1 MGEQEQGLLQ
11 LLVEMDKPNEDK
23 LVLVIGATN
32 LANLLDRA
40 LIRRFDRIINL
51 SNPTVRNRLAVLK
64 VHSKSKKF
72 ANPNHVDTILKKVA
86 KITLGYSGAEMANL
100 LNEASILSV
109 REGITGIDLPV
120 ILEAT
125 NKVKLGI
132 KGKIFGQNDGKQRF
146 VYTQAAKVVSMLIT
160 PGLPLIE
167 SLSVYPRGGNMS
179 RISTRPI
186 EHPSRFIKLLTQSTN
201 AWVYPREGTSFTK
214 VELFQRL
221 LIPFYASRAFEDV
234 RYGPGGITTGSAYD
248 LKNGAEIA
256 FHLIHSTYQ
265 HYLRSEALNPNLEPT
280 IQHIVSDLIE
290 VCYLEARRLVIQ
302 RMKVIDKVAFQ
313 LLLAP
318 GKEMSG
324 EFIKELCQKEPL
336 SDIDPQLELILEKK
350 REKFFKNLLSQDTY
364 EKNEAFNS
372 VVSAALSILCE
383 DKALINTKSEHFFFR
398 RRENSFVNFLEFK
411 DKIKK
416 F

>member
-1 MGEQEQGLLQ
+1 M
-11 LLVEMDKPNEDK
+11 
-23 LVLVIGATN
+23 
-32 LANLLDRA
+32 LDRA
-40 LIRRFDRIINL
+40 LIRRFDRIINI
-51 SNPTVRNRLAVLK
+51 SNPTVKTRLAVLK
-64 VHSKSKKF
+64 VHSRSKKF

-179 RISTRPI
+179 RISIRPI
-186 EHPSRFIKLLTQSTN
+186 ENPSRFIKLLTQSTN
-201 AWVYPREGTSFTK
+201 AWVYPREGTPFTK

-221 LIPFYASRAFEDV
+221 LIPFYASRAFEDI

-265 HYLRSEALNPNLEPT
+265 HYLRSEVLNPNLEPT
-280 IQHIVSDLIE
+280 IQYVVPPGIKKKVESLVSDLIE
-290 VCYLEARRLVIQ
+290 VCYLEARRLVTQ

-313 LLLAP
+313 FLLTP
-318 GKEMSG
+318 GEEMSG

-336 SDIDPQLELILEKK
+336 SDIEPQLELILEKK
-350 REKFFKNLLSQDTY
+350 REKCFKNLLFQNTY

-372 VVSAALSILCE
+372 VVSAAFSILCE
-383 DKALINTKSEHFFFR
+383 DKALINTKSEHYFFR
-398 RRENSFVNFLEFK
+398 RRENPFINFLEVNDRIEK
-411 DKIKK
+411 R
-416 F
+416 

>member
-1 MGEQEQGLLQ
+1 MG
-11 LLVEMDKPNEDK
+11 
-23 LVLVIGATN
+23 
-32 LANLLDRA
+32 
-40 LIRRFDRIINL
+40 
-51 SNPTVRNRLAVLK
+51 
-64 VHSKSKKF
+64 
-72 ANPNHVDTILKKVA
+72 
-86 KITLGYSGAEMANL
+86 
-100 LNEASILSV
+100 NEASILSV

-179 RISTRPI
+179 RISIRPI
-186 EHPSRFIKLLTQSTN
+186 ENPSRFIKLLTQSTN
-201 AWVYPREGTSFTK
+201 AWVYPREGIPFTK

-234 RYGPGGITTGSAYD
+234 RCGPGGITTGSAYD

-256 FHLIHSTYQ
+256 FYLIHLTHQ
-265 HYLRSEALNPNLEPT
+265 HYLRSKVLNSNLELI
-280 IQHIVSDLIE
+280 IQYVVPSGKKKRVESLVSDLIE

-302 RMKVIDKVAFQ
+302 KIKIIDKVAFQ
-313 LLLAP
+313 FLLAP
-318 GKEMSG
+318 EKKMSG
-324 EFIKELCQKEPL
+324 EFIKEFCQKEFL

-364 EKNEAFNS
+364 EKNGALNS
-372 VVSAALSILCE
+372 VVLVAFSIFCE
-383 DKALINTKSEHFFFR
+383 DKALINIKSEYFFFS
-398 RRENSFVNFLEFK
+398 E
-411 DKIKK
+411 D
-416 F
+416 